1 MKMSP
6 FKLERYFA
14 IHEFT
19 AKYLLSPSDC
29 ESLTMEE
36 LVKKA
41 DEESL
46 SLWNNLKLGYTES
59 KGHPALREEITK
71 LYDHIVVDDV
81 ITIVPEEGIFIAMHA
96 ILEEGDHVIVVDPIY
111 QSLSEISKSLGCSVT
126 NWKVE
131 LKDNQWHLDTNFLKS
146 NIQKN
151 TKMIIINFPHNPT
164 GYLPNRE
171 VFDEIIKIAEEHD
184 LYVFSDEM
192 YWLLEHQEESRLPSV
207 GDIYKKGISLFG
219 LSKTF
224 SLPGLRL
231 GWLITQDQDVMKKL
245 ATLKDY
251 TTICGSAPSEVLGIM
266 ALRQK
271 ARILQKNRERIQS
284 NIEAVKEFFQKHSKL
299 FTWVEPQAGSI
310 AFPKLNDKI
319 KAAEFCDKVVKEKNI
334 MILPANVFDYSEN
347 HIRVGLGRENFKDIL
362 KELEEYV
369 TKLEAEL

>member
-14 IHEFT
+14 IYEFT

-29 ESLTMEE
+29 ESLTMEK
-36 LVKKA
+36 LVKEA
-41 DEESL
+41 DKESL

-59 KGHPALREEITK
+59 KGHPVLREEITK

-126 NWKVE
+126 NWRVE
-131 LKDNQWHLDTNFLKS
+131 LKDNQWHLDTDFLKS

-231 GWLITQDQDVMKKL
+231 GWLITQDQDVMRKL

-299 FTWVEPQAGSI
+299 FTWVESQAGSI
-310 AFPKLNDKI
+310 AFPRLNDKI

-362 KELEEYV
+362 KELEGYV